1 MQWQNVWLVSKRA
14 DPQNWT
20 HFSAWWC
27 TCIKSESSLWFSKLL
42 VPTPSHQVK
51 APENIV
57 SQSASWLCV
66 FMQDLPIKFLSKG
79 ETDLLTSRDK
89 FLSVL
94 LGSAA
99 IMCHL
104 SQQLDIGSITF
115 VTMKTVMFFLIFLF
129 SYEFSWITKMF
140 WIPQT
145 NLQKAS
151 LFCHK

>member
-1 MQWQNVWLVSKRA
+1 
-14 DPQNWT
+14 
-20 HFSAWWC
+20 
-27 TCIKSESSLWFSKLL
+27 
-42 VPTPSHQVK
+42 
-51 APENIV
+51 
-57 SQSASWLCV
+57 
-66 FMQDLPIKFLSKG
+66 MQDLPIKFLSKG

-129 SYEFSWITKMF
+129 SYEFS
-140 WIPQT
+140 
-145 NLQKAS
+145 
-151 LFCHK
+151 